1 MQDTSIHGAQSHPLH
16 LHGFNFFVVGQGF
29 GNFDPNKDPT
39 KFNLVDSVERNT
51 VRVPSSAWVSIRFFV
66 DNPATTNSRLFREYI
81 GAEGKGVRFTYVP
94 ANPNVE
100 VHFILSFA
108 IDYSSSSNPF
118 PTNGDFSGF
127 ARKYKLDGIDIDYE
141 HLSTDSDTFAEC
153 IGRLLFYLKEQRI
166 LSFASMAPY
175 NDHSVQ
181 PYYLAL
187 WKKYGHVIDYVNF
200 LFYAYPN
207 ETSVPQFMKYI
218 QTQNSNYGG
227 GTVLLSF
234 GTDESGGLYPQNG
247 FFDAFSSLRGMNKLH
262 GIFLFGLRSTPR
274 SQGFIMKSSHRTF
287 WLTQNVLSILLDSV

>member
-1 MQDTSIHGAQSHPLH
+1 MKGGFCSISNKHGYNISYPS
-16 LHGFNFFVVGQGF
+16 
-29 GNFDPNKDPT
+29 P
-39 KFNLVDSVERNT
+39 
-51 VRVPSSAWVSIRFFV
+51 PSSLFTFSSFQA
-66 DNPATTNSRLFREYI
+66 ATTNSRLFREYI

-118 PTNGDFSGF
+118 PTNGDFIVSSIKASHANVKVAMSLGRDTIKGQDVF
-127 ARKYKLDGIDIDYE
+127 VRKYKLDGIDIDYE

-153 IGRLLFYLKEQRI
+153 IGRLLFYLEEKRI

-247 FFDAFSSLRGMNKLH
+247 FFDACSSLRGMNKLH

-287 WLTQNVLSILLDSV
+287 WLTQNDLSNRLLDSV